1 IDPNNP
7 PPGALAPR
15 AGDTAPAVPPSAQ
28 PAAEKGAD
36 ATGQIALWA
45 FLTMLLGAVG
55 AIAGSRYGAR
65 RHGWEARMKMTDDP
79 AVRVSPGGVI

>member
-1 IDPNNP
+1 
-7 PPGALAPR
+7 
-15 AGDTAPAVPPSAQ
+15 
-28 PAAEKGAD
+28 
-36 ATGQIALWA
+36 
-45 FLTMLLGAVG
+45 MLLGAVG